1 MEQLLLLY
9 IEPVTK
15 NEHAPCEVL
24 CCSKLAGVF
33 FSVIM

>member
-15 NEHAPCEVL
+15 NEHACEVL

>member
-15 NEHAPCEVL
+15 NEHACEVL
-24 CCSKLAGVF
+24 SYSKLAGVF
-33 FSVIM
+33 SL